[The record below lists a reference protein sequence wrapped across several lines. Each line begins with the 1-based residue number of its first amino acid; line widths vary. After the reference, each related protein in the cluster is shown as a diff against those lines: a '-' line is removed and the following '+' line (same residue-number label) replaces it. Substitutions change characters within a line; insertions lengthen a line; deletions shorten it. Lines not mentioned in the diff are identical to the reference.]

1 MNQLP
6 FRSHQQNPNW
16 QSVADRISE
25 LERQHSTQV
34 NGHRALT
41 TQSHQHHQQSQPSHQ
56 QPQQPS
62 NQKYTFIDPSKTTR
76 VSNPALKAFQKNA
89 VQSYFERH
97 QLSAKEAAA
106 RQVATRPQSL
116 PITGA
121 ITAPTKSHSRSSLP
135 NNYSHSLSSPLN
147 ALVSPNLQQNGN
159 SSPSTCETAAQ
170 QRSPHAK
177 QRSPPITSS
186 PVLKKSPSLASSPSR
201 LGTKTPPPS
210 HSPPMHSP
218 ATVKVLTSPS
228 YQAVFHQSAATYIP
242 VISSIDCGIPTNG
255 NLLHSTNI
263 GSGSTMH
270 STSISSKMIMVD
282 EGFLQS
288 ANESGVPP
296 PPPRRS
302 RSMMP
307 VRRFVKFNLINL
319 IKLI

>member
-1 MNQLP
+1 M
-6 FRSHQQNPNW
+6 
-16 QSVADRISE
+16 ADRISE

-34 NGHRALT
+34 HGHRAPT
-41 TQSHQHHQQSQPSHQ
+41 TQSHQHHQQTQPSQ
-56 QPQQPS
+56 QPPQQPS

-116 PITGA
+116 PITSA
-121 ITAPTKSHSRSSLP
+121 NSAPTKSHSRSSLP
-135 NNYSHSLSSPLN
+135 NNYSHSLSSPLS
-147 ALVSPNLQQNGN
+147 ALVPNTQQNGK
-159 SSPSTCETAAQ
+159 SSPTCETSTQ

-186 PVLKKSPSLASSPSR
+186 PILRKSPSLASSPSR
-201 LGTKTPPPS
+201 PVATTPPPS
-210 HSPPMHSP
+210 HTPPMHSP

-228 YQAVFHQSAATYIP
+228 YQAVYHHSAATYIP
-242 VISSIDCGIPTNG
+242 VINNIDCGVPANG
-255 NLLHSTNI
+255 TLLHSTNI

-307 VRRFVKFNLINL
+307 VRRFVRIELIYIINL
-319 IKLI
+319 IPFI